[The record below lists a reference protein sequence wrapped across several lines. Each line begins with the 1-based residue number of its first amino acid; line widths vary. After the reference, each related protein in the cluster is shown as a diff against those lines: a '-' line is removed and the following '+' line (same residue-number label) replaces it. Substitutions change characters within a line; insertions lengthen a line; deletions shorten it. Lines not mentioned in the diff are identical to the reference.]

1 MFRRKSASTGSSR
14 HVSDTWA
21 FGRRYRRLSH
31 RIRKPIA
38 TSVVLAVLMTLTG
51 PTAFAEDP
59 PADPTTETTATESP
73 SPEPSPSADPS
84 PAPSPEPVVEPS
96 PEPTTAPEP
105 SPEPSPTSL
114 LPVGN
119 PTISSDKDDY
129 PPGGAVILTGTN
141 WQPGEIV
148 HIRVNDDAGES
159 WRRDVDVIADGNGT
173 IRDEFQLP
181 AWFVATYTVTA
192 TGPISGRPQPHSRT
206 AR

>member
-1 MFRRKSASTGSSR
+1 MFRRKSASTGSST
-14 HVSDTWA
+14 DLTGPWA
-21 FGRRYRRLSH
+21 FGRRYRRLSQ

-59 PADPTTETTATESP
+59 PADPTTEATTTESP
-73 SPEPSPSADPS
+73 SPEPSPAPEPSPSTDPS
-84 PAPSPEPVVEPS
+84 PEPAPSPEPSVEPS
-96 PEPTTAPEP
+96 PEPTTASEP
-105 SPEPSPTSL
+105 SAAPSPTSL

-141 WQPGEIV
+141 WQAGEIV

-159 WRRDVDVIADGNGT
+159 
-173 IRDEFQLP
+173 
-181 AWFVATYTVTA
+181 
-192 TGPISGRPQPHSRT
+192 
-206 AR
+206 